1 MTKYTETK
9 EVTWFV
15 ADDGKKFDTQ
25 RNCELYEQVSR
36 VSKTLKEKYNFPNDV
51 SRIHILRPLP
61 DKMSA
66 LIGLYDTFDNEQGD
80 WYCFKPKTTDDIE
93 FIKTW
98 VDYKSLEKLLYSRET
113 KYVHW
118 DFEPAEMKVDEVY
131 IVVIFEE
138 TISVTT
144 YKEIKE
150 SLEDLIKAELD
161 FMEEDIEMVTEVL
174 GK

>member
-1 MTKYTETK
+1 MTKITETK

-15 ADDGKKFDTQ
+15 ADDGKKFDTE
-25 RNCELYEQVSR
+25 RNCMLYEEVSR
-36 VSKTLKEKYNFPNDV
+36 VSKTLKEKYNFPDDV
-51 SRIHILRPLP
+51 SRIHLLRPLP
-61 DKMSA
+61 DKVSA
-66 LIGLYDTFDNEQGD
+66 LIGLYNTFDDEQGD
-80 WYCFKPKTTDDIE
+80 WYCFKPNTEDDID

-98 VDYKSLEKLLYSRET
+98 VNFKSLEWLLHSRNT
-113 KYVHW
+113 KYVSW
-118 DFEPAEMKVDEVY
+118 DFEPDEMKVDEVY

-138 TISVTT
+138 TIKVTT